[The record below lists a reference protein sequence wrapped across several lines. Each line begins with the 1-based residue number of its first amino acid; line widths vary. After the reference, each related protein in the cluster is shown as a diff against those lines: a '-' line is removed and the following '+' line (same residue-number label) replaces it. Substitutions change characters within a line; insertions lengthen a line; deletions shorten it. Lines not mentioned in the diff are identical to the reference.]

1 MRREPLHLCRAYKS
15 MLGGFYKVIQVE
27 GNGGVKSDMEN
38 LPGGRFSR
46 VWMVLADIQG
56 QAS

>member
-1 MRREPLHLCRAYKS
+1 
-15 MLGGFYKVIQVE
+15 MLGGFYKVIQVD

-46 VWMVLADIQG
+46 VWMVLANIQG